1 MAYPSTGNPTVEAYI
16 NGSWTALTSR
26 VRAEGG
32 RAGVTITRGRLNEQS
47 RLSAQRADL
56 VLDNADGYLSNRNPL
71 SPYYGLL
78 PRNTPVR
85 IAAGTGDT
93 FLRGIGY
100 HVPDDADRVYSP
112 DVAALD
118 VTGDIE
124 IRIDIDMPTWQP
136 NASVVLA
143 SKWKT
148 SGDQR
153 SWVLVLTTEGKLV
166 LYWST
171 AGTNATARGLSSTAA
186 ITTKSGRLSIKAT
199 LDVNNGAGG
208 CTAAFY
214 QATSIGGTYTQIGT
228 NSVGAGTTSIYAST
242 ARLVVAA
249 GDDVGYVFAGFRPA
263 FGKIYKFQLRNG
275 IDGTVVANADFS
287 AQAWGTTSWTDNVLR
302 VWNVGGRYRITS
314 DRVRFFGELSSMPQ
328 RWDPTGTDVY
338 VRAVVSGALR
348 RLGQGAV
355 PLKSALYRALSLSDF
370 TGYWPLEDGSEATT
384 ASSATSGA
392 RPASLSA
399 VTLGTSSTDIPGA
412 SSVATFTSSSGRFLA
427 TPKNAST
434 TGTAYFSWYFKLPSL
449 PASASTLITLTSTG
463 TAKRVTVEVG
473 ATTYRFTFYDNE
485 GLQLDQSNITWGGPG
500 SPAASAHG
508 LNITMT
514 TSGSNVSWIAR
525 WHDVPGVGGFV
536 STGARTFAGS
546 VGRFTKVDIQAA
558 SSASFT
564 NMVFGH
570 VQTAV
575 TDLGFLDYDL
585 AGASNAYAGERA
597 AERLMRLGAEVGLPV
612 EVRGNE
618 GDSEA
623 MGPQGL
629 RAVTDLMY
637 ECVDADRGIL
647 AEARDALA
655 LTYIC
660 RTDLEARRDFTVTY
674 DLKHLVGDVDPT
686 EDDQGVIN
694 DATVRRSGGGSG
706 RYEVASGSMS
716 VLDPPNG
723 IGRYE
728 TDLTLNVEGD
738 TRLETIAEWIANVAS
753 TDEARIPSLSV
764 ALHRSVIANDSSL
777 LASLMGAEVGDTA
790 ILANLP
796 EWLPP
801 DDVYLLVQGYREEL
815 GKFLWTITF
824 NTSPATVYNVGK
836 YDYETRVGYS
846 RYDHAS
852 STVGTAI
859 NSSNTTLSVALNSTT
874 PVTVDRWTT
883 DAGDFPFDIM
893 VGGEQMTVSNITGT
907 TSPQSFTVTRSVNGV
922 VKSHSVGTSVRLYVP
937 AFWGS

>member
-1 MAYPSTGNPTVEAYI
+1 MAYPSTDNPTLEALI
-16 NGSWTALTSR
+16 DGVWTDFSSR

-32 RAGVTITRGRLNEQS
+32 RPGIVITRGRTNEQS
-47 RLSAQRADL
+47 RVTAQRAD
-56 VLDNADGYLSNRNPL
+56 VTLDNGDGYLSNRNPL

-78 PRNTPVR
+78 PRNTQVR

-100 HVPDDADRVYSP
+100 HVPADDDRVYSP

-136 NASVVLA
+136 NAPVVLA
-143 SKWKT
+143 AKWGT
-148 SGDQR
+148 STNQR

-171 AGTNATARGLSSTAA
+171 AGTNATARGLSANAA
-186 ITTKSGRLSIKAT
+186 IADKSGRLSIKVT

-214 QATSIGGTYTQIGT
+214 QATTIGGTYTQIGT
-228 NSVGAGTTSIYAST
+228 DVVGAGTTSIYAST
-242 ARLVVAA
+242 ARLTVAT
-249 GDDVGYVFAGFRPA
+249 GDDVGYVFAGYRPA

-275 IDGTVVANADFS
+275 IAGTVVANADFS
-287 AQAWGTTSWTDNVLR
+287 AQTWGTTTWTDNTLR

-314 DRVRFFGELSSMPQ
+314 DRVRFWGELSSMPQ
-328 RWDPTGTDVY
+328 RWDPSGTDVY

-370 TGYWPLEDGSEATT
+370 SGYWPLEDGSDATT
-384 ASSATSGA
+384 ASSATTGA
-392 RPASLSA
+392 SA
-399 VTLGTSSTDIPGA
+399 GTLTATTLGASSADIPGA
-412 SSVATFTSSSGRFLA
+412 ESVATFTGSTGRFLA
-427 TPKNAST
+427 TPKNTAT

-449 PASASTLITLTSTG
+449 PGSASTLITLSGSG

-473 ATTYRFTFYDNE
+473 ATTYRFTFYDAS
-485 GLQLDQSNITWGGPG
+485 GAQLDQSNVTWGGPG

-546 VGRFTKVDIQAA
+546 VGQFTKVDIQAGA
-558 SSASFT
+558 SASFT
-564 NMVFGH
+564 NAVFGH
-570 VQTAV
+570 VQLAT
-575 TDLGFLDYDL
+575 TDLGFLDYNL
-585 AGASNAYAGERA
+585 AGASYAYTGERA

-637 ECVDADRGIL
+637 ECADADRGIL
-647 AEARDALA
+647 AEARDAIA
-655 LTYIC
+655 LTYTC
-660 RTDLEARRDFTVTY
+660 RADLEARRDFTVTY

-728 TDLTLNVEGD
+728 TDLMLNVEDD
-738 TRLETIAEWIANVAS
+738 TRLETIAQWVANVAS
-753 TDEARIPSLSV
+753 TDEARLPSLSV
-764 ALHRSVIANDSSL
+764 ALHRTVIAGDTSL
-777 LASLMGAEVGDTA
+777 LASLIGAEIGDTA
-790 ILANLP
+790 VLANLP
-796 EWLPP
+796 AWLPP

-815 GKFLWTITF
+815 GKFLWTISF

-836 YDYETRVGYS
+836 YDYESRVGYS

-859 NSSNTTLSVALNSTT
+859 NSSNGTLSVALNSTT
-874 PVTVDRWTT
+874 PVTIDRWTT

-893 VGGEQMTVSNITGT
+893 VGGEQMTVTNITGT
-907 TSPQSFTVTRSVNGV
+907 TSPQSFSVTRSVNGV
-922 VKSHSVGTSVRLYVP
+922 VKSHAVGTSVRLYVP
-937 AFWGS
+937 AYWGS